1 MTIGRKEMSVLA
13 LSDKATEAIERIL
26 ARPEV
31 PEGAGVRIAS
41 SAPTTDARG
50 PSDLQLGLAAAPDDG
65 DEVIE
70 EAGARVFL
78 EDTVAELLDDKLLDV
93 DRSGEQLR
101 FSISRQW

>member
-1 MTIGRKEMSVLA
+1 MLA
-13 LSDKATEAIERIL
+13 LTDEATEAIEGL
-26 ARPEV
+26 LSNPGM

-41 SAPTTDARG
+41 SAPATDGGA
-50 PSDLQLGLAAAPDDG
+50 STGLEVALATEPDNG

-93 DRSGEQLR
+93 DRSGDQVR
-101 FSISRQW
+101 FSLGTQP

>member
-41 SAPTTDARG
+41 SARRLT
-50 PSDLQLGLAAAPDDG
+50 LAAQATCSLGWPRRPMT
-65 DEVIE
+65 
-70 EAGARVFL
+70 ATR
-78 EDTVAELLDDKLLDV
+78 
-93 DRSGEQLR
+93 
-101 FSISRQW
+101 

>member
-1 MTIGRKEMSVLA
+1 M
-13 LSDKATEAIERIL
+13 
-26 ARPEV
+26 
-31 PEGAGVRIAS
+31 
-41 SAPTTDARG
+41 
-50 PSDLQLGLAAAPDDG
+50 
-65 DEVIE
+65 IE